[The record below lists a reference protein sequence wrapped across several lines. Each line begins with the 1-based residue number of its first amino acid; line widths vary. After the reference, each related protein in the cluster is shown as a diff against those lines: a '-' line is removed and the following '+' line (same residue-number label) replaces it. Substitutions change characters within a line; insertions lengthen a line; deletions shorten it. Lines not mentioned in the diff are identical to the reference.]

1 MTSKRAQIKG
11 IVRED
16 TQTLERFQNQ
26 VLRPLLKTQH
36 DLLIE
41 SFQTYVAQ
49 RKIDFSGAN
58 SKTQEKHI
66 DAILSKDIAYKNL
79 QIGMI
84 VGHFTLEEYKDYKQ
98 HSGEYNRR
106 ILQML
111 KKRLKD
117 TLVVQ

>member
-1 MTSKRAQIKG
+1 MVKRAQIKG

-16 TQTLERFQNQ
+16 TQELERFQNQ
-26 VLRPLLKTQH
+26 VLRPILKTQH
-36 DLLIE
+36 NLLLQ
-41 SFQTYVAQ
+41 SFHSYLEQ
-49 RKIDFSGAN
+49 RKIDFSTAN
-58 SKTQEKHI
+58 SRIQTKHI
-66 DAILSKDIAYKNL
+66 DSILSKDIAYKNL

-84 VGHFTLEEYKDYKQ
+84 LGHFTLEEYEDYKK

-117 TLVVQ
+117 TLVE

>member
-1 MTSKRAQIKG
+1 MAKRAQIKG

-16 TQTLERFQNQ
+16 TQEVERFQNQ

-36 DLLIE
+36 DLLME
-41 SFQTYVAQ
+41 SFHNYLQQ
-49 RKIDFSGAN
+49 RKIDFSKAT
-58 SKTQEKHI
+58 TQTQTKHI
-66 DAILSKDIAYKNL
+66 DSILSKDIAYKNL

-84 VGHFTLEEYKDYKQ
+84 VGHFTLEEYEAYKK

-117 TLVVQ
+117 TLIS